1 MNKKIGIIVFARTSS
16 KRLPNKIFQKISGI
30 KLIDLVINRLKKI
43 KIAKKNYEIIVNT
56 SVNIKDNKIEN
67 YCLKRGI
74 KFFRGSLNNVFLRT
88 YHCLKKNK
96 YKIFVRVNC
105 DRPFVDVDII
115 KKMINLINNNDKF
128 DIISNCVDKC
138 PKGLSC
144 EVSKAKVFFDNFKN
158 IKKKDHKEHIFN
170 YFYENQNKFNILK
183 YNDPIYQKNLNVN
196 FSIDT
201 KNDKKRI
208 NRIFYFFKKNYFI
221 KTSDVLKKIEKI
233 KLE

>member
-56 SVNIKDNKIEN
+56 SSNLKDDKIAS
-67 YCLKRGI
+67 YCLGRKI
-74 KFFRGSLNNVFLRT
+74 IFFRGSLNNVFLRT
-88 YHCLKKNK
+88 YQCLKKNK

-115 KKMINLINNNDKF
+115 KKMISLINNNEKLDV
-128 DIISNCVDKC
+128 ISNCMDRC

-144 EVSKAKVFFDNFKN
+144 EVSRPKIFFNNLKK
-158 IKKKDHKEHIFN
+158 IKKKVHKEHIFN
-170 YFYENQNKFNILK
+170 YFYKNRKKFNILK
-183 YNDPIYQKNLNVN
+183 YNDPLYQKNLNLN
-196 FSIDT
+196 LSIDT
-201 KNDKKRI
+201 KKDKKRI
-208 NRIFYFFKKNYFI
+208 NKIFNFFKKNYFI
-221 KTSDVLKKIEKI
+221 KTSEVLKKIKKI